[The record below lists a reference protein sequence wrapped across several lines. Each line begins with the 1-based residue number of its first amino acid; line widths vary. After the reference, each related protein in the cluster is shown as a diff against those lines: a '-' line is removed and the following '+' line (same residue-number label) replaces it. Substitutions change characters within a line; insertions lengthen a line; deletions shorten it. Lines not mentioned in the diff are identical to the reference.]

1 MAFMSNAAISIRQL
15 AFQYPGQPAPVFSSL
30 DLDIAQGLRFG
41 LFGPNGAGKTT
52 LMNCMTGLL
61 PFSEGSIELLGN
73 KVLRHQ
79 KTVNRL
85 FGFVPQDFSFYH
97 ELSPVENLAFFG
109 AWYGMQKSQI
119 KHRTEELLSVL
130 GLSDV
135 ANKPVEKFSGGMK
148 RRVNL
153 AIGVM
158 HQPPLLFLDE
168 PTVGVDVQTRH
179 AMIEYLKTLNQQGT
193 TLVYT
198 SHQLKEAEDLCN
210 MIALF
215 DEGRIIAH
223 GTLPELLATHQEEQ
237 LEGLFIKLTGRAYRD
252 ANL

>member
-1 MAFMSNAAISIRQL
+1 MSNAAVSIHDL
-15 AFQYPGQPAPVFSSL
+15 AFQYAGQSKACFQHL
-30 DLDIAQGLRFG
+30 DLEVATGERFG

-61 PFSEGSIELLGN
+61 SFHEGSIALLGN
-73 KVLRHQ
+73 KVLPHH
-79 KTVNRL
+79 KTVNQL
-85 FGFVPQDFSFYH
+85 FGFVPQDFSFYQ
-97 ELSPVENLAFFG
+97 ELSPVENLQFFG
-109 AWYGMQKSQI
+109 AWYGMKRNQI
-119 KHRTEELLSVL
+119 KQRTAELLEVL
-130 GLSDV
+130 GLADV
-135 ANKPVEKFSGGMK
+135 GKKQVQKFSGGMK

-158 HQPPLLFLDE
+158 HNPPILFLDE

-179 AMIEYLKTLNQQGT
+179 AMIEYLKELNKKGT
-193 TLVYT
+193 TLIYT

-223 GTLPELLATHQEEQ
+223 GTLPQLLAANNEEH
-237 LEGLFIKLTGRAYRD
+237 LEGLFIKLTGKAYRD
-252 ANL
+252 SGH

>member
-1 MAFMSNAAISIRQL
+1 MSNAAVSVKQL
-15 AFQYPGQPAPVFSSL
+15 AFQYPGQTKPVFSGL
-30 DLDIAQGLRFG
+30 DLEIASGLRFG

-61 PFSEGSIELLGN
+61 AFSEGSIALLGQP
-73 KVLRHQ
+73 VLPHH
-79 KTVNRL
+79 KSVNHL

-109 AWYGMQKSQI
+109 AWYGMHKKAI
-119 KHRTEELLSVL
+119 KQRTTELLEVL

-135 ANKPVEKFSGGMK
+135 AHKPVEKFSGGMK

-158 HQPPLLFLDE
+158 HKPALLFLDE

-179 AMIEYLKTLNQQGT
+179 AIISYLKELNQQGT
-193 TLVYT
+193 TLMYT
-198 SHQLKEAEDLCN
+198 SHQLQEAEDLCN

-215 DEGRIIAH
+215 DEGRIIVQ
-223 GTLPELLATHQEEQ
+223 GELPQLLAANNETA

-252 ANL
+252 